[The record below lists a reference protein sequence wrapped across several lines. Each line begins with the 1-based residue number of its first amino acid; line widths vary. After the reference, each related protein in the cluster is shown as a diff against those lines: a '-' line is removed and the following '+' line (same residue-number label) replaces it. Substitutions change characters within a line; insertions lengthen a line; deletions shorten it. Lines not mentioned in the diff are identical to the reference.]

1 MSLISSTFVE
11 QSPTIFHPQPSPSQM
26 IFANNLMHG
35 VPTTR
40 LLQTSYT
47 NSGGSLNIY
56 LVNSNSNTLTTVP
69 STNLANVTMY
79 AQPQPNCQYISY
91 IPQPQ
96 NPMIMKLEED
106 KKILIPNGSCTSGLH
121 AAVQLHSH
129 VFPSSVPVEKC
140 QSVLR
145 SSKLHS
151 CKTRCASKPDSAFVA
166 SNVCSND
173 MPVIATKQRKKD
185 NFPTILYKVLMDARS
200 DGREDIICFHPHGRS
215 FIVNDIKKFERELM
229 RKYFDMSSWRSFR
242 RQLNLYDFIRVPCGH
257 DAGSYYHKY
266 FVQGSPHLLNQI
278 KRTRLKGERSKNLPG
293 YKAPPRPNFDVE
305 SEIET
310 S

>member
-1 MSLISSTFVE
+1 MSVIRSTFVE
-11 QSPTIFHPQPSPSQM
+11 QSPTIFHPQTSPSEM

-35 VPTTR
+35 VPTNR

-47 NSGGSLNIY
+47 NSGGNLLY
-56 LVNSNSNTLTTVP
+56 LVNSDSHTLTTVP

-79 AQPQPNCQYISY
+79 AQPIYQYISF
-91 IPQPQ
+91 IPQQQ
-96 NPMIMKLEED
+96 NHTIMKHEED
-106 KKILIPNGSCTSGLH
+106 KKILIPIGSCTTELH
-121 AAVQLHSH
+121 AAAQLHSR
-129 VFPSSVPVEKC
+129 VSPSSVPVKKC
-140 QSVLR
+140 KSVLR
-145 SSKLHS
+145 SSKFHS
-151 CKTRCASKPDSAFVA
+151 CKTSCASKPDSTAVA
-166 SNVCSND
+166 SNVRSND
-173 MPVIATKQRKKD
+173 MPVIVTKHRKKD
-185 NFPTILYKVLMDARS
+185 NFPTILYKLLTDARS

-215 FIVNDIKKFERELM
+215 FVVNNIKDFERELM
-229 RKYFDMSSWRSFR
+229 RKYFNMSSWRSFR

-257 DAGSYYHKY
+257 DAGSYYHRY